1 MINPVCGEM
10 GSSEIVRTDSYTKL
24 HPNSSPPTDD
34 HYSESKIKSPPNPP
48 PPPPPSSSDFEYT
61 STLVPSSLKF
71 PALKFEAAD
80 DEADNIQSPERSLW
94 EYFSDQIES
103 GDYMISS
110 PVRSST
116 AQAQPSNYFCNYS
129 PMRCSPPRNHNLPIS
144 NYSNNK
150 GKGLSP
156 LHRVF
161 NSPNN
166 HYMQVESL
174 SLPALEFLDDLDK
187 PDDVVVVDDF
197 CPSSFSAIKDAA
209 SSDVGVGSS
218 TDCFDLSAVPELLDC
233 LTIPNSNSTSRGFSA
248 ADSSSVLGGSQ
259 LILENDLYQL
269 TSTDSAPLLEQ
280 LQQERHQ
287 EEQQIQ
293 QQHPPQNMI
302 NSSLMVPLSLG
313 ADQVK
318 LRIS

>member
-1 MINPVCGEM
+1 MV

-24 HPNSSPPTDD
+24 HPTSSPSTDD
-34 HYSESKIKSPPNPP
+34 YSESKKSPPR
-48 PPPPPSSSDFEYT
+48 PSSDDFEYT

-71 PALKFEAAD
+71 PALKFEAVD
-80 DEADNIQSPERSLW
+80 EEADIQSPERSLW
-94 EYFSDQIES
+94 EYFADQLEA

-110 PVRSST
+110 PVRSSST
-116 AQAQPSNYFCNYS
+116 SQPSNYYCNYS
-129 PMRCSPPRNHNLPIS
+129 PMRCSPPRSLNLPPP
-144 NYSNNK
+144 NYSTNK

-161 NSPNN
+161 TSPNN

-187 PDDVVVVDDF
+187 ADADDDF
-197 CPSSFSAIKDAA
+197 CASSFSAIKAA
-209 SSDVGVGSS
+209 SSDVGIGSS
-218 TDCFDLSAVPELLDC
+218 SDCFDLSAVPELLDC

-248 ADSSSVLGGSQ
+248 DSSSVHGGSQ
-259 LILENDLYQL
+259 LILEGDLYQL
-269 TSTDSAPLLEQ
+269 TSTDSPPLLEQ

-287 EEQQIQ
+287 EQQ
-293 QQHPPQNMI
+293 QQHPQNMI

-313 ADQVK
+313 PDQVK
-318 LRIS
+318 GSSDFYFYFSPKSQSLNLIWRFQFLSSNV